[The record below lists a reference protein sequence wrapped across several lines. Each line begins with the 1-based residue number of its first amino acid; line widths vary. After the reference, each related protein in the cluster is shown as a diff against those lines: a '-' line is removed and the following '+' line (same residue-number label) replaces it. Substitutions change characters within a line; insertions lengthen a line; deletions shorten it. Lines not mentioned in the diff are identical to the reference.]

1 MASRTRYLL
10 TYDIRNSRRLRR
22 VHAVARDFGEPL
34 QYSVF
39 VCDLT
44 KVELLDLKSEL
55 LEEMNTREDSVAV
68 FDLGAPATRG
78 VQCVEFIG
86 VKRPLP
92 DEAPRVW

>member
-1 MASRTRYLL
+1 MATRTRYLL
-10 TYDIRNSRRLRR
+10 TYDIREPGRLRR
-22 VHAVARDFGEPL
+22 VHAVATDFGEPL

-44 KVELLDLKSEL
+44 EIELLDLKSEL

-68 FDLGAPATRG
+68 IDLGAPATRG
-78 VQCVEFIG
+78 IECVHFIG

-92 DEAPRVW
+92 REVPRVW

>member
-1 MASRTRYLL
+1 MATRTRYLL
-10 TYDIRNSRRLRR
+10 TYDIREPRRLRR
-22 VHAVARDFGEPL
+22 VHLVAKDFGDPL

-44 KVELLDLKSEL
+44 DVELLDLKCEL
-55 LEEMNTREDSVAV
+55 LAEMNTHEDSVAL

-78 VQCVEFIG
+78 IECVHFIG